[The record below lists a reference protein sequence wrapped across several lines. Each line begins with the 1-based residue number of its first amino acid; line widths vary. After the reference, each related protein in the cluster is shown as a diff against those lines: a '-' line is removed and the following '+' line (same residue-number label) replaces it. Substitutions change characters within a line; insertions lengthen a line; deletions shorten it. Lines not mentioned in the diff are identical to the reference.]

1 MVLLLVGVRNTMA
14 NLLSSLEDDGED
26 DEKKFEKHSTERE
39 RERERER
46 DGIFHCRSRKYL
58 SSLFGSLEN
67 GKKMMKEIQLQKRD
81 RETQKENSYV
91 CW

>member
-1 MVLLLVGVRNTMA
+1 MVEKMMIKQLRNIQ
-14 NLLSSLEDDGED
+14 L
-26 DEKKFEKHSTERE
+26 RE

-67 GKKMMKEIQLQKRD
+67 CKKMMREIQLQKRD
-81 RETQKENSYV
+81 KEKQKENWYV